1 MDLQLSNVKHKCKTL
16 IFSPK
21 KLLLRTA
28 GKHSVEEDVD
38 VVVVENIDD
47 YLDYIKIQ
55 RGITDK
61 DIHLR
66 WGFDNGQEFYKV
78 CINVLD
84 KSPKESSKEMYG
96 SDYKDTGVKRLNII

>member
-1 MDLQLSNVKHKCKTL
+1 M
-16 IFSPK
+16 
-21 KLLLRTA
+21 LRTV

-38 VVVVENIDD
+38 IVIVENIDD

-55 RGITDK
+55 RGITDE

-78 CINVLD
+78 CFNVLL
-84 KSPKESSKEMYG
+84 KFPKESSKAMYG
-96 SDYKDTGVKRLNII
+96 SEYKDNPESELKQDPEQ